1 MAAPSPGF
9 DPPVKLPGAGRARP
23 SSADDDAAAYFDA
36 AASASA
42 AAWFSSAV
50 VVKPVMVRALRSGA
64 MTRAVGACITC
75 APLVIDSYWPTFAT
89 GTALTTTRP
98 WRRFIAATA
107 RLTAR
112 SSEPFEFQKRRT
124 TAFLPSTA
132 RRSGAAGSVLF
143 AAVPR
148 VASRF
153 LAGVAAG
160 FAAVDGVVVPVVVAA
175 VPPVAFCTLAF
186 AASLAFAAPLAA
198 FTSLARPVVPGAAGS
213 GALSAAGALG
223 LSAGDPS
230 GHTAGQA
237 TRAERE

>member
-23 SSADDDAAAYFDA
+23 STADDDAAAYFDA

-50 VVKPVMVRALRSGA
+50 VGKPVMVRALRSGA
-64 MTRAVGACITC
+64 MTRAGGACITC
-75 APLVIDSYWPTFAT
+75 APLVIDSYWPTFGT

-124 TAFLPSTA
+124 TAFLPSSA
-132 RRSGAAGSVLF
+132 LSSGAAGSVLF
-143 AAVPR
+143 AVPR
-148 VASRF
+148 VASLF

-160 FAAVDGVVVPVVVAA
+160 FAAADRVVVPGVVA
-175 VPPVAFCTLAF
+175 
-186 AASLAFAAPLAA
+186 
-198 FTSLARPVVPGAAGS
+198 
-213 GALSAAGALG
+213 
-223 LSAGDPS
+223 
-230 GHTAGQA
+230 
-237 TRAERE
+237 